1 MGPGRGA
8 RRAEETVVGIARTGA
23 IGSDEVSK
31 EVPAGTPG
39 TPTRATDGAGPGGA
53 HGSRIRYFFGENGVP
68 RAAARGGVR
77 DVRVS
82 RIPTLVTGG
91 MADDE
96 GMGGADGAPSE
107 GVTVG
112 VAKGGWEGGNVR
124 RRRVP
129 GG

>member
-1 MGPGRGA
+1 M
-8 RRAEETVVGIARTGA
+8 
-23 IGSDEVSK
+23 
-31 EVPAGTPG
+31 
-39 TPTRATDGAGPGGA
+39 
-53 HGSRIRYFFGENGVP
+53 P

-91 MADDE
+91 MADEE

-129 GG
+129 GPRIFRYFWVQASFFVFP